1 MSDCIFCQ
9 IVAGDAP
16 CDLVH
21 EDELTVTFM
30 DLFPVGRGHLLVVP
44 KAHAENLFEI
54 PEPALEQ
61 VMRNTRCLA
70 LALREVFSPDGIGV
84 HQLNGAAAGQ
94 TVFHYHVHLIPRMQG
109 VRALFTAACRATP
122 PSSAGTHGSFPR
134 PWLDSR
140 FRGRSRPN
148 VRSRSAGSK
157 PRAPRARPG
166 SRR

>member
-9 IVAGDAP
+9 IVAGDSP

-84 HQLNGAAAGQ
+84 HQLNGAAAGWGAPTMGWLVQ
-94 TVFHYHVHLIPRMQG
+94 RTAES
-109 VRALFTAACRATP
+109 RAA
-122 PSSAGTHGSFPR
+122 S
-134 PWLDSR
+134 
-140 FRGRSRPN
+140 
-148 VRSRSAGSK
+148 V
-157 PRAPRARPG
+157 
-166 SRR
+166 